1 MNTENLRSTIE
12 TSLPLLFEC
21 TEVSRHEMRIKT
33 PLMYPDG
40 EVIDVH
46 VTDLKT
52 HYNVT
57 DFGETLGWI
66 HMQTIGAQR
75 SPMQNRMIE
84 DVCQT
89 LGINLVRGQLTLQ
102 VNRIDALAEAIT
114 LVAQAA
120 LRISDL
126 LFTLQ
131 KSAIETISDETEN
144 KQSKH

>member
-1 MNTENLRSTIE
+1 MKTENLRSAIE
-12 TSLPLLFEC
+12 TSLSSLFEC
-21 TEVSRHEMRIKT
+21 TEMPKDTLRVRT

-40 EVIDVH
+40 EIIDVH
-46 VTDLKT
+46 VIDLKT
-52 HYNVT
+52 HYNIT
-57 DFGETLGWI
+57 DFGETLGWLR
-66 HMQTIGAQR
+66 MQTIGTQR
-75 SPMQNRMIE
+75 SPRQNRMIK

-89 LGINLVRGQLTLQ
+89 LGIDLTRGQLTLQ

-131 KSAIETISDETEN
+131 KSEVETKDETDDG
-144 KQSKH
+144 